1 MKKVAIIAAALL
13 FTAAFVHA
21 QTPSLTYAVAMTSSG
36 WGQFTDDVAGQTG
49 QRRMAEGIRVRVN
62 SDVAGTV
69 KYRVFAGGRWGD
81 WKYHNEI
88 AGDIGQQRFITSI
101 QVELTG
107 ELDDRFDVQ
116 YTVFQGGNWTPW
128 VANGADGGATG
139 ARSFV
144 EGMQIILTENRAGRR
159 PQGGKRAAPPPPP
172 APPGQGRRR

>member
-1 MKKVAIIAAALL
+1 MKKVAIIVAALL

-21 QTPSLTYAVAMTSSG
+21 QAPSLTYAVAMTNSG

-49 QRRMAEGIRVRVN
+49 QRRMAEGIRIRVN
-62 SDVAGTV
+62 SELPGTV
-69 KYRVFAGGRWGD
+69 RYRVFAGGKWGD
-81 WKYHNEI
+81 WKTHNEI
-88 AGDIGQQRFITSI
+88 AGDMGQQKYITSI

-128 VANGADGGATG
+128 VANGTDGGATG
-139 ARSFV
+139 GRSFV
-144 EGMQIILTENRAGRR
+144 EGMQIILTENKAGRR
-159 PQGGKRAAPPPPP
+159 PQGGKRAPPPPPP